1 MLGFDPWVSFVS
13 ELVAA
18 GLAIFIVYSM
28 FRLVRVV
35 RREYLLGFPVGF
47 TLLAIGFVV
56 FGLSYVYPAS
66 EEVAS
71 WLHLSIMT
79 YGFAFIAGTYFLK
92 KSLRRRVGRMSAW
105 LFSMLVILAVA
116 VVILIV
122 VPPRFLLP
130 SYRTV
135 DEIFR
140 TTNLVLLVYIIFSL
154 YQDFKPRRVGLGGMV
169 LSGFVLLAGDQYS
182 LLIWGLDGGFWSFAL
197 AHAMGLAGL
206 IMLAAALSTGFRRS

>member
-1 MLGFDPWVSFVS
+1 
-13 ELVAA
+13 
-18 GLAIFIVYSM
+18 M

-47 TLLAIGFVV
+47 TLLAIGFIV
-56 FGLSYVYPAS
+56 FGLSYAYPAS
-66 EEVAS
+66 EELAS

-105 LFSMLVILAVA
+105 LFSMLVVLAVA
-116 VVILIV
+116 AVTLIV

-140 TTNLVLLVYIIFSL
+140 ITNLVLLVYIIFSL

-169 LSGFVLLAGDQYS
+169 LSGFVLLAGNQYS

-197 AHAMGLAGL
+197 AHAVGLTGL
-206 IMLAAALSTGFRRS
+206 TMLAAALARPGFPRS